1 MSTMKSQT
9 FTTEP
14 MVWSRRNFL
23 RKFFIPLPPGRGVV
37 DDFLGV
43 QYLLIFD
50 DDEVEEEGA
59 GRCWTSAIFLSLT
72 ARSSIGITTPAA
84 SLALLPAVAAETE
97 PDAEDDDE
105 EEEEENQ
112 LNDGKPGKRDSI
124 HRCQ

>member
-1 MSTMKSQT
+1 MSTMNSQT

-14 MVWSRRNFL
+14 MVWSSRNFL
-23 RKFFIPLPPGRGVV
+23 KKFLIPLPPGRGVV

-50 DDEVEEEGA
+50 DDEAEEEGV

-84 SLALLPAVAAETE
+84 SLALLPPIETEPE
-97 PDAEDDDE
+97 PDAEDDE